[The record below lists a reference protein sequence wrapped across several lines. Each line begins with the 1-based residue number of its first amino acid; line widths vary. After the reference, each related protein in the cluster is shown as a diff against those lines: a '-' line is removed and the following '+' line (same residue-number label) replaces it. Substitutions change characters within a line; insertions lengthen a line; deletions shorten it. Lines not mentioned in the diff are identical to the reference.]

1 MEEYILID
9 YVKGKLDPV
18 EASKVEEWVSL
29 SDEHRATL
37 ENLYVLMFVG
47 DRVKAQSEIDVD
59 RAYEEFKQRLATLSR
74 ERKVKRIPTWRRV
87 ASVAAI
93 IAVLFFSGTFGTL
106 LLMERNVEPLR
117 ITTDLGERVQIKLPD
132 GSNVWLNTYSSLEYK
147 QSYFPRVRRVNLK
160 GEASFDVAHNRS
172 LPFIVDNNGSQI
184 EVVGTQFN
192 VRCNDDENFL
202 SATLMEGAIL
212 FSNPASDSDI
222 MLKPGQ
228 ELLFDKETRQVQ
240 VKELTHPEDM
250 VGWKE
255 GRLIFENASLSE
267 IARTLERHYNVDIVF
282 KDDKVK
288 NERFNAEFET
298 TDNIYQILSML
309 ELTQKFRYE
318 INKREIVISSK

>member
-9 YVKGKLDPV
+9 YLKGKLDPV

-47 DRVKAQSEIDVD
+47 DRVKAQSEIDVE

-160 GEASFDVAHNRS
+160 GEAYFDVAHNRS
-172 LPFIVDNNGSQI
+172 LPFIVANNGSQI

-267 IARTLERHYNVDIVF
+267 IAKTLERHYNVEIVF

-309 ELTQKFRYE
+309 ELTQKFKYE